1 MIYLDHNA
9 TTPPCDEALAAM
21 AEAGRGGW
29 ANPSSVHAAGR
40 AARRHADDAREVVA
54 RLSGQSARDVIF
66 TSGGTEANNLGLARP
81 FADAPAGSAG
91 AGHASSA
98 SHASP
103 ASSAGHV
110 SPAHLPGLL
119 VTSRLEHPSVVAFA
133 EDLARRGV
141 AEIVWL
147 EPPRDGLISPAAL
160 SAALAG
166 RTPGRPALLAV
177 HAVHHET
184 GAIQD
189 VASLVACA
197 EALGAEVHV
206 DAVQAAGRVPHHLWR
221 GGHTTALAAH
231 KLRGPKGIG
240 ALVCRPG
247 VVVRPLLRGGSQER
261 GLRPGT
267 LDAVAAAGFGAAAR
281 RALEGGPERYA
292 SIAPL
297 RDALESGAFKVG
309 RSAGVSVEATPVG
322 IRAPHVA
329 HLLVGGWA
337 GDELAAALDLEGVC
351 VSSGSACAAGTAE
364 PSPAIVALVG
374 EERARSSLR
383 VSLGETSSLADIEGF
398 VAALARILA
407 RRTAI
412 GV

>member
-1 MIYLDHNA
+1 VIYLDHNA
-9 TTPPCDEALAAM
+9 TTPPSDEALAAM
-21 AEAGRGGW
+21 AEAARGGW

-40 AARRHADDAREVVA
+40 AARRYADEAREAVA
-54 RLSGQSARDVIF
+54 RLAGQSARDVIF

-81 FADAPAGSAG
+81 FADATAGHAGSANSADH
-91 AGHASSA
+91 AGSA
-98 SHASP
+98 
-103 ASSAGHV
+103 
-110 SPAHLPGLL
+110 LPGLL

-133 EDLARRGV
+133 DDLARRGV

-147 EPPRDGLISPAAL
+147 EPPRDGLIAPAAL

-166 RTPGRPALLAV
+166 RAPGRPALLAV

-184 GAIQD
+184 GALQD
-189 VASLVACA
+189 IAALVACA

-206 DAVQAAGRVPHHLWR
+206 DAVQAAGRVPHPLWR

-292 SIAPL
+292 SLAPL
-297 RDALESGAFKVG
+297 RDALEVGALDAG
-309 RSAGVSVEATPVG
+309 RRAGVTVEATPVG
-322 IRAPHVA
+322 VRAPHVA
-329 HLLVGGWA
+329 HLLVGEWA

-374 EERARSSLR
+374 EARARSSLR
-383 VSLGETSSLADIEGF
+383 VSLGETSSLADVEGF
-398 VAALARILA
+398 VAALARVLA

>member
-21 AEAGRGGW
+21 REAARSGW

-40 AARRHADDAREVVA
+40 AARRHADDAREAVA
-54 RLSGQSARDVIF
+54 RLAGQSARDVIF
-66 TSGGTEANNLGLARP
+66 TSGGTEANNLALARP
-81 FADAPAGSAG
+81 FADAPAGA
-91 AGHASSA
+91 
-98 SHASP
+98 P
-103 ASSAGHV
+103 
-110 SPAHLPGLL
+110 PGRLA
-119 VTSRLEHPSVVAFA
+119 TSRLEHPSVLAFA
-133 EDLARRGV
+133 EELARRGAV
-141 AEIVWL
+141 ELAWL
-147 EPPRDGLISPAAL
+147 EPGPDGAL
-160 SAALAG
+160 SPDALARALAG
-166 RTPGRPALLAV
+166 RAAGRPALVAL

-184 GAIQD
+184 GAVQD
-189 VASLVACA
+189 VAALVARA

-206 DAVQAAGRVPHHLWR
+206 DAVQAAGRVPLSCWR

-240 ALVCRPG
+240 ALVGRPG
-247 VVVRPLLRGGSQER
+247 VNARPILRGGSQER

-292 SIAPL
+292 ALAPL
-297 RDALESGAFKVG
+297 RDALEARALDAG
-309 RSAGVSVEATPVG
+309 RRLGVAVEATPVG
-322 IRAPHVA
+322 RRAPHVT
-329 HLLVGGWA
+329 HLLVGGWP

-374 EERARSSLR
+374 EARARSSLR
-383 VSLGETSSLADIEGF
+383 VSLGEPTTSADVDAF
-398 VAALARILA
+398 DAAFARVLA
-407 RRTAI
+407 RRAAPARR
-412 GV
+412 